1 MGEVKHLQINY
12 KTDEL
17 FADFREF
24 GNKNLYMIEELKGQ
38 MIDASSDSP
47 FYGIFVGNKLV
58 MRMALLDKGEVEETY
73 FPNSN
78 DYILLWKLEVLD
90 TYQRRGYAKQLLNF
104 AKENKNQLKLLL
116 EITQK
121 NSF

>member
-1 MGEVKHLQINY
+1 M
-12 KTDEL
+12 
-17 FADFREF
+17 REWHY
-24 GNKNLYMIEELKGQ
+24 LI
-38 MIDASSDSP
+38 
-47 FYGIFVGNKLV
+47 
-58 MRMALLDKGEVEETY
+58 EVEETY

-116 EITQK
+116 EITQRILLK
-121 NSF
+121 QGFKDVETKILRARHLNMESIMS

>member
-1 MGEVKHLQINY
+1 MQVPILLLWN
-12 KTDEL
+12 
-17 FADFREF
+17 
-24 GNKNLYMIEELKGQ
+24 
-38 MIDASSDSP
+38 
-47 FYGIFVGNKLV
+47 FVGNKLV
-58 MRMALLDKGEVEETY
+58 ARMALLDKGEVEETY

-104 AKENKNQLKLLL
+104 AKEKKPIKAIARNNS
-116 EITQK
+116 K

>member
-1 MGEVKHLQINY
+1 
-12 KTDEL
+12 
-17 FADFREF
+17 
-24 GNKNLYMIEELKGQ
+24 
-38 MIDASSDSP
+38 
-47 FYGIFVGNKLV
+47 
-58 MRMALLDKGEVEETY
+58 MALLDKGEVEETY

-104 AKENKNQLKLLL
+104 AKNKNQLKLLL

-121 NSF
+121 NSFKTGF

>member
-58 MRMALLDKGEVEETY
+58 ARMALLDKGEVEETY

-104 AKENKNQLKLLL
+104 AKENKTN
-116 EITQK
+116 
-121 NSF
+121 